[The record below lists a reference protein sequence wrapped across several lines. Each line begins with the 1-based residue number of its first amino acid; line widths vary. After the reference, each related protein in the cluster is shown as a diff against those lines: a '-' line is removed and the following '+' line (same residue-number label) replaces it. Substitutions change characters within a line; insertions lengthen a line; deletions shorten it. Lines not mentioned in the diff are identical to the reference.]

1 MKTNRRNFIATS
13 GCAACASAIGS
24 LVAGPLVLPPAA
36 AQDPSE
42 SSAARKPRIGV
53 FTKPLNSLSFDELAD
68 SMAEAGFDGIEAPVR
83 EGGNVEP
90 ESVEEDLP
98 RLVEALGKRDLTV
111 MVLTSDIN
119 DASDPLTERV
129 LRTAATLG
137 ITKYRMQYL
146 KYELNRDI
154 AAQIEAW
161 RPQLRDLAAMNHDF
175 GVQGLYQNHAGNKY
189 FGSSIWDLHIG
200 LDGIDTADISVA
212 YDIRHAIAEG
222 GMSWPVALN
231 LIRPKIGAIYVK
243 DFRWDGNR
251 LVNVPLGEG
260 RVGKEEVGAL
270 RLNTFDGPVSLHE
283 EYIDHKDPA
292 LVPKHLAAMKS
303 DLNLLRSWIEN

>member
-1 MKTNRRNFIATS
+1 MATA

-24 LVAGPLVLPPAA
+24 LVAGPLVAPPAS
-36 AQDPSE
+36 AQDANE
-42 SSAARKPRIGV
+42 ASAARKTRIGV

-68 SMAEAGFDGIEAPVR
+68 SLAKAGFDGIEAPVR
-83 EGGNVEP
+83 KGGNVEP
-90 ESVEEDLP
+90 ESVEDELP
-98 RLVEALGKRDLTV
+98 KLVEALGKRGLTV

-146 KYELNRDI
+146 KYDLDRPI

-161 RPQLRDLAAMNHDF
+161 RPQLRDLAVLNHEY
-175 GVQGLYQNHAGNKY
+175 GVQALYQNHAGNKY

-200 LDGIDTADISVA
+200 LDGIDPADIGVA

-231 LIRPKIGAIYVK
+231 LIRAKIGAMYVK
-243 DFRWDGNR
+243 DFRWDGDR
-251 LVNVPLGEG
+251 LVNVPLGKG
-260 RVGKEEVGAL
+260 RVDKKAIESL
-270 RLNTFDGPVSLHE
+270 RLNSFDGPVSLHE
-283 EYIDHKDPA
+283 EYLDHKDPA

-303 DLNLLRSWIEN
+303 DLELLRSWIES